1 MVDMTNENAMQ
12 EKISYFLEN
21 KIKVHITLNKIM
33 PNGKH
38 SWLRGIFTEKLTD
51 NLFILK
57 ESVLGEIRITT
68 FEIED
73 IQEYKSGVGDG
84 TRTN

>member
-1 MVDMTNENAMQ
+1 MTNADEQAIK

-21 KIKVHITLNKIM
+21 KIKVHITLKKIM

-38 SWLRGIFTEKLTD
+38 SWLRGLFIEKLTD
-51 NLFILK
+51 NLFILN
-57 ESVLGEIRITT
+57 ESILGEIRITT

-73 IQEYKSGVGDG
+73 IQEYKLEVGEVGKKD
-84 TRTN
+84 